1 LLAAQWTEA
10 IRDIYKEKGSGEPV
24 SKSVIKATGSK
35 LASGVDEGFGEV
47 DYDSPDYAMREY
59 LKRNTWK
66 FAVAKNYNDCV
77 RLSNLLVRPDGSLR
91 PWNEFKREALF
102 VVGASNR
109 YLKTEYDTA
118 VAGAQM
124 SRLWQE
130 IQRDK
135 HIFPF
140 AQFDVVRDG
149 RTSDICAPLDGVICT
164 VDDPRLAYFF
174 PPNHFNCRT
183 TVRRLRR
190 GVPTNTSA
198 WEEIEIP
205 EAFKNNTG
213 KTGEVFTKENKYIAE
228 TPEEVLS
235 KSEKYADR
243 WSKYTELLNDDRYTD
258 VQFGDNAGLKAT
270 HKDHRFDVVKGH
282 YEKEVQNILFSDG
295 HSIILESEKGF
306 KKHVEG
312 TLNNLSAEIKTLE
325 GNNPNTIRKRVAQSV
340 QKGAQTCILYFPKGL
355 QLDFDDVLK
364 DYFGEKPTEIII
376 ISGNVV
382 IQRKRLK

>member
-1 LLAAQWTEA
+1 
-10 IRDIYKEKGSGEPV
+10 V

-91 PWNEFKREALF
+91 PWNEYKREALF
-102 VVGASNR
+102 VVGVSNR
-109 YLKTEYDTA
+109 HLKTEYDTA

-135 HIFPF
+135 HVFPY

-149 RTSDICAPLDGVICT
+149 GTSDICAPLDGVICT

-198 WEEIEIP
+198 WESVKIP
-205 EAFKNNTG
+205 NDWKNNAG
-213 KTGEVFTKENKYIAE
+213 VTGEIFTKENKHIAN
-228 TPEEVLS
+228 TPEIITVKASRSVVMAHAEQNYIGKTLYSNSGEKITVSKKGIKHFLNQSHDDILSKNLLGLKLDEVLKQATFI
-235 KSEKYADR
+235 KSAADHKGRNFNYHYYQVRGIEKMYVVIR
-243 WSKYTELLNDDRYTD
+243 ELRDT
-258 VQFGDNAGLKAT
+258 
-270 HKDHRFDVVKGH
+270 
-282 YEKEVQNILFSDG
+282 
-295 HSIILESEKGF
+295 
-306 KKHVEG
+306 
-312 TLNNLSAEIKTLE
+312 
-325 GNNPNTIRKRVAQSV
+325 
-340 QKGAQTCILYFPKGL
+340 
-355 QLDFDDVLK
+355 
-364 DYFGEKPTEIII
+364 GEKQFY
-376 ISGNVV
+376 SVV
-382 IQRKRLK
+382 QAIK